1 MGLDVRIS
9 GAEQLRKVA
18 AQIQATGD
26 KGLGREMGRALN
38 KAIEPIKTAIAE
50 SAAESMPSGYRGV
63 LTASLK
69 HRRTQRTAA
78 RTASLKLTT
87 FAPGK
92 RERRDVVRLNK
103 GQLRHPVFGRRRKP
117 WTTTSIRPG
126 FYDRG
131 TRRAMAEAEQRL
143 GVVLDDFA
151 RRLARG

>member
-50 SAAESMPSGYRGV
+50 SAAETMPSGYRGV

-117 WTTTSIRPG
+117 WTTTAIRPG

-131 TRRAMAEAEQRL
+131 TKGAMPEVEKRL
-143 GVVLDDFA
+143 GEVLDDFA
-151 RRLARG
+151 RRLAKG